1 MDKGSKYMAAE
12 RASMQEENASLVQI
26 INDQRKQIAKLER
39 LAMANHIV
47 KHLEHEVGTQ
57 LDSAN

>member
-1 MDKGSKYMAAE
+1 MAAE
-12 RASMQEENASLVQI
+12 RASMQEENANLVQI

-47 KHLEHEVGTQ
+47 KHLEHEVGT
-57 LDSAN
+57 